1 MSASLTAW
9 PRPRPLLSARGILKL
24 LIPIAALACAA
35 DLRAQNKACALA
47 TPGELTA
54 ALGATVSSLK
64 PQEMTGTTQICLGST
79 SNAKVLLRVTQKS
92 SDEGAEDAKSNGETE
107 RKGMEIMKK
116 MGAQVDVKTF
126 GPVTCSTITPP
137 ATMPESG
144 YNTTCSYSQKT
155 GVAAIEITAKTQK
168 DAVPIDKLRPLA
180 EKMADRF

>member
-1 MSASLTAW
+1 MSASRVAL
-9 PRPRPLLSARGILKL
+9 PRSRRLLSAKRILKL
-24 LIPIAALACAA
+24 LLPIAALVCAA
-35 DLRAQNKACALA
+35 GLRAQNKACALA

-54 ALGATVSSLK
+54 ALGATVSNLK
-64 PQEMTGTTQICLGST
+64 PQDMPGTTQICLGST
-79 SNAKVLLRVTQKS
+79 FNAKVLLRVAQKS
-92 SDEGAEDAKSNGETE
+92 SDESAKSNGETE

-116 MGAQVDVKTF
+116 MGAQVEVKAF

-144 YNTTCSYSQKT
+144 YNTTCSYSKKT
-155 GVAAIEITAKTQK
+155 SVAAIEITAKTQK

>member
-1 MSASLTAW
+1 MSASPATL
-9 PRPRPLLSARGILKL
+9 PRPRTRLSAKRVLKL
-24 LIPIAALACAA
+24 LVPIAVLIWVP

-64 PQEMTGTTQICLGST
+64 PQEMPGTTQICLGST
-79 SNAKVLLRVTQKS
+79 LNAKVLLRVAQKS
-92 SDEGAEDAKSNGETE
+92 GDEGAKSSGETE
-107 RKGMEIMKK
+107 RKGIEVMKK
-116 MGAQVDVKTF
+116 MGARVDVKTF
-126 GPVTCSTITPP
+126 GAVTCSTITP
-137 ATMPESG
+137 AANMPESG
-144 YNTTCSYSQKT
+144 YKTTCSYSKKT